1 MSITK
6 TKFLSYKYLKQLLKK
21 GIRFLRKRITRDGA
35 ELLFHIDG
43 ITQIENTTNQVIIH
57 GWAVDNAL
65 QDTVKNVYLIIDDK
79 IHETEYG
86 LNRNDVA
93 EAYNNPAYRYSGFRL
108 VTSMVVGSHI
118 IKPMIEDKRGKKKIK
133 KVQTIKFIFN
143 PTLPRKNTMYCISNH
158 AMFIKANGNLVCWCD
173 AGVNKT
179 LQNYDKRINYGEDVY
194 LGPVY
199 NFIRDKLYN
208 NEMPFPEYCQKCLL
222 LEMNTSMSFYAL
234 ENKVLDVFQIE
245 PSVLCNLQC
254 TSCVTQKFRKSLPK
268 PHILPLNIFS
278 KIVNDLRKSNIK
290 VNRFDFS
297 GHGEP
302 LLNKDI
308 WHMVRLVKD
317 LFPESRVTICTN
329 ANSKFREDY
338 VSSGVDEIIF
348 AIDGADQDSYAQ
360 YRINGKFDM
369 AYNFMK
375 YFSLVSKERNLK
387 INIIWKYVL
396 FSHNDSN
403 EQLIKAQ
410 YLAKDA
416 FVDELRFMNTQLT
429 SDYSRIVEISQIP
442 IVENNLNINLHYYGP
457 SIDKLNS
464 EISLAN
470 KYIEQ
475 KNIASAK
482 EVVQTV
488 TENLLRFFG
497 DYENVSSLYK
507 KILSDLCVVIRKF
520 PKDDRDYFETKI
532 SRLVK

>member
-1 MSITK
+1 MEITK
-6 TKFLSYKYLKQLLKK
+6 TKIQSYKYLKQLLKK
-21 GIRFLRKRITRDGA
+21 SIRFLRKRITRDGA
-35 ELLFHIDG
+35 ELRFNIDG
-43 ITQIENTTNQVIIH
+43 IKQIENTTNQVIIH
-57 GWAVDNAL
+57 GWALDNAR
-65 QDTVKNVYLIIDDK
+65 QNIIKNVFLIIDDK

-86 LNRNDVA
+86 IKRNDVA
-93 EAYNNPAYRYSGFRL
+93 EVFKNPAYRYSGFQL
-108 VTSMVVGSHI
+108 ETSMARGSHTF
-118 IKPMIEDKRGKKKIK
+118 KLMIEDKRGKKKIN
-133 KVQTIKFIFN
+133 KVQTIKYIFN
-143 PTLPRKNTMYCISNH
+143 PTLLRKNAMHCISDH

-173 AGVNKT
+173 EGVKKT
-179 LQNYDKRINYGEDVY
+179 LQNYDNRINYGEDVY

-208 NEMPFPEYCQKCLL
+208 NEMPFPEYCQKCILL
-222 LEMNTSMSFYAL
+222 KINTSMSFYYL
-234 ENKVLDVFQIE
+234 EKKLLDIFQIE

-254 TSCVTQKFRKSLPK
+254 TSCVTQKYRRSLPK

-290 VNRFDFS
+290 VNCFDFS

-329 ANSKFREDY
+329 ANSKFKEDY

-360 YRINGKFDM
+360 YRINGKFDL

-375 YFSLVSKERNLK
+375 NFSLVSKERNLK
-387 INIIWKYVL
+387 IKIIWKYVL

-403 EQLIKAQ
+403 DQLIKAQ

-416 FVDELRFMNTQLT
+416 FVDELRFINTQLT
-429 SDYSRIVEISQIP
+429 SDYSRIVDISQIP

-457 SIDKLNS
+457 SLDELNS

-482 EVVQTV
+482 EVVQIV
-488 TENLLRFFG
+488 TENLLRFF
-497 DYENVSSLYK
+497 DNYENVSSLYL
-507 KILSDLCVVIRKF
+507 KISNDLNDVIGKF
-520 PKDDRDYFETKI
+520 PKDDKNYFETKI
-532 SRLVK
+532 SKLVK